1 MKDAPVPTASS
12 VLPRV
17 GISLGDVSGI
27 GPEVTALAL
36 ARPAVR
42 RALVPVVFGDGPTLE
57 CFPLFRRFP
66 RVALEDLGRTTGPA
80 VVEVTRLAQKH
91 RVPGKPSR
99 EGGRAQYAFVR
110 AAIDAMRAGTV
121 DALCTAPVSKEEIS
135 RAGIPFMGH
144 TEVLADA
151 FGVDVLMMMDGPRV
165 RIALATN
172 HVPISALPKLLTVE
186 KLVAQLQLL
195 SRSLEPVV
203 GRKPRIA
210 VLGLNPHAGE
220 GGMLGREEVEVIGP
234 AIRRARSKRVDAYG
248 PIPAD
253 GLFARPDEVGAK
265 YDVVLAMYH
274 DQGLIPAKAL
284 DFERTVNVTLGLPVP
299 RTSPDHGTAYAIAG
313 TGTASCVPMMEAL
326 LKAAR
331 LSRGPGAGAAPGPR
345 RPPPAR

>member
-1 MKDAPVPTASS
+1 MLAYVS
-12 VLPRV
+12 LPLV

-27 GPEVTALAL
+27 GPEVTAGAL

-42 RALVPVVFGDGPTLE
+42 RALIPVVFGDGPTLE
-57 CFPLFRRFP
+57 RFPLFRRYA
-66 RVALEDLGRTTGPA
+66 RVELAALGRVESPT
-80 VVEVTRLAQKH
+80 VVEVTRLNEAE

-99 EGGRAQYAFVR
+99 VGGRAQFAFITR
-110 AAIDAMRAGTV
+110 AIEAMREGHV
-121 DALCTAPVSKEEIS
+121 DALCTAPVSKEQIS

-144 TEVLADA
+144 TEVLAEA
-151 FGVDVLMMMDGPRV
+151 FGADVLMMMDGPRV

-172 HVPISALPKLLTVE
+172 HVPLSSLSTLLTVE
-186 KLVAQLQLL
+186 RLVAQLKLL

-203 GRKPRIA
+203 GHKPRIA

-220 GGMLGREEVEVIGP
+220 GGLLGREEVEVIGP
-234 AIRRARSKRVDAYG
+234 AIRRARAAKVDAHG

-253 GLFARPDEVGAK
+253 GLFARPDDIAGR
-265 YDVVLAMYH
+265 YDAVLAMYH

-313 TGTASCVPMMEAL
+313 KGEASCVPMVEAL
-326 LKAAR
+326 LKAAQ
-331 LSRGPGAGAAPGPR
+331 LAAVGSRGARPGPR
-345 RPPPAR
+345 RPSPRR